1 MTKEQIGI
9 YKALAKHFRIKP
21 EIVKN
26 IVERYLID
34 VGGEHPAIT
43 IELPFGK
50 TFRVGAS
57 KHSVRAGEMLF
68 YKKFKKSE
76 LYGDAINLFENE
88 EVDFVVFYSGSALM
102 LVQPETYYDGY
113 GGVFLKDPSGYP
125 SFAIEPVVHY
135 LEYNFPSD
143 EAE

>member
-9 YKALAKHFRIKP
+9 YKALAKHFKIKS
-21 EIVKN
+21 ETVKH
-26 IVERYLID
+26 IVEQYLID

-43 IELPFGK
+43 IELPLGR
-50 TFRVGAS
+50 TFRIGAS
-57 KHSVRAGEMLF
+57 KHSVKAGEMLF

-76 LYGDAINLFENE
+76 LYADAVNLFENE

-102 LVQPETYYDGY
+102 MVQPETYYDGF

-125 SFAIEPVVHY
+125 SFVIEPVTHY
-135 LEYNFPSD
+135 LEYHFPAE

>member
-21 EIVKN
+21 EIVKT
-26 IVERYLID
+26 IVERYLIE

-43 IELPFGK
+43 IELPWG
-50 TFRVGAS
+50 TAFRVGAS
-57 KHSVRAGEMLF
+57 KHSVKAGEMF
-68 YKKFKKSE
+68 FFKKFKKSE
-76 LYGDAINLFENE
+76 LYGDAVNLLENE

-102 LVQPETYYDGY
+102 LVRPETYYDGF

-125 SFAIEPVVHY
+125 SFVIEPVAHH
-135 LEYNFPSD
+135 LDYNYPKED
-143 EAE
+143 VE

>member
-57 KHSVRAGEMLF
+57 KHSVRVGEMLF

-76 LYGDAINLFENE
+76 LYGDTVNLFENE

-102 LVQPETYYDGY
+102 LIQPETYYDGY

-125 SFAIEPVVHY
+125 SFVIEPVVHY
-135 LEYNFPSD
+135 LEYNFPTD
-143 EAE
+143 PVD

>member
-50 TFRVGAS
+50 AFRVGAS
-57 KHSVRAGEMLF
+57 KHSVSAGNMLF
-68 YKKFKKSE
+68 YKKFKQSG
-76 LYGDAINLFENE
+76 LYADAVNLFENE

-102 LVQPETYYDGY
+102 LVQPETYYDGF
-113 GGVFLKDPSGYP
+113 GGVFLKDPSGCP
-125 SFAIEPVVHY
+125 SFVIEPVAHHLDYHY
-135 LEYNFPSD
+135 PQD
-143 EAE
+143 PVD